1 LKDTIND
8 DFTNSA
14 RIMGGHRMQTVKIRI
29 VLQLIR

>member
-1 LKDTIND
+1 LKDTIN
-8 DFTNSA
+8 FTNSA